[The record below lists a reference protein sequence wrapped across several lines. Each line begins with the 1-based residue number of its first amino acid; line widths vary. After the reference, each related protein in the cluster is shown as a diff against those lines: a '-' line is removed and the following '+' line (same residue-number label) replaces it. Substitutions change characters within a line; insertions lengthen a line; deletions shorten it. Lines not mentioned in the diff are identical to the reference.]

1 MDTINMLDN
10 YTEYDI
16 TKMIEVYEKYKKQ
29 KEYRINYYKNKY
41 NNDEIFRNKK
51 KLENRLYMRS
61 KRSNM

>member
-29 KEYRINYYKNKY
+29 KEYRRNYYKNKY
-41 NNDEIFRNKK
+41 NNDENFRNKK
-51 KLENRLYMRS
+51 REENKLYMRN
-61 KRSNM
+61 RRANM

>member
-29 KEYRINYYKNKY
+29 KEYRRNYYKNKY

-51 KLENRLYMRS
+51 NQY
-61 KRSNM
+61 

>member
-29 KEYRINYYKNKY
+29 KEYRRNYYKNKY

>member
-1 MDTINMLDN
+1 MLDN

-29 KEYRINYYKNKY
+29 KEYRRNYYKNKY

>member
-1 MDTINMLDN
+1 MDSINMLDN
-10 YTEYDI
+10 YTDYDI
-16 TKMIEVYEKYKKQ
+16 TKMIEVFEKYKKQ
-29 KEYRINYYKNKY
+29 KEYRRNYYKNKY

>member
-29 KEYRINYYKNKY
+29 KEYRRNYYQNKY